1 MATQTLLKLSR
12 RFTSGGVAVS
22 GTAFVSISGTNTP
35 VRLFADVLGAVKFP
49 GTALG
54 LDSDGLVTCY
64 VQPGTYRIRVVDST
78 GALIAQEDPIIPVA
92 DLVDSAREQDAPA
105 VHKIPYA
112 AAVTPSAVNAVQH
125 VSVGILTGNITINA
139 PTKPALGKVLIFDF
153 TQDGT
158 GSRTITWNAVFSLI
172 GANGAGT
179 ASQIG
184 TSMFVYNGSKW
195 AQIGGALAFHAP

>member
-12 RFTSGGVAVS
+12 RFSSGGVPVV
-22 GTAFVSISGTNTP
+22 GTAYVSISNTNTP
-35 VRLFADVLGAVKFP
+35 VRLFADVLGAVKYP

-78 GALIAQEDPIIPVA
+78 GALIAQEDPVIPVA
-92 DLVDSAREQDAPA
+92 DLVDSSREQDAPA

-112 AAVTPSAVNAVQH
+112 PTITPSAVSQLQH
-125 VSVGILTGNITINA
+125 VNVATLTGNITINA
-139 PTKPALGKVLIFDF
+139 PTKPALGKVLVFDF

-158 GSRTITWNAVFSLI
+158 GSRTITWNAVFSLAA
-172 GANGAGT
+172 ANGAGT
-179 ASQIG
+179 AGQVASTAFIYTG
-184 TSMFVYNGSKW
+184 VKW
-195 AQIGGALAFHAP
+195 LQIGGGLTFHAP